1 VKDFFS
7 KRIISEMLNIQL
19 QNSGLNYQTDTK
31 YIQTTYIH
39 INFKQILNT
48 QILILVRIYLFLCY
62 FYTLFLLFYYF

>member
-19 QNSGLNYQTDTK
+19 QIIGLNYQTDTK
-31 YIQTTYIH
+31 YIQTTHIH